1 MLSKKKKPTV
11 TVVENKE
18 KGNKKK
24 TRRVVRNTA
33 QDTIPYLEQY
43 ENGLY
48 LIDREKGLGRYA
60 FIWHLGNTDYRL
72 LKDTEKQKRLD
83 AYSAVFNTFV
93 DCCFYEG
100 DIITG
105 KRGNIRMVILHLIQF
120 IVIRY

>member
-83 AYSAVFNTFV
+83 AYSAVFNTLPPDIHYEETYINLPV
-93 DCCFYEG
+93 DE
-100 DIITG
+100 
-105 KRGNIRMVILHLIQF
+105 KAIRDAILPPQD
-120 IVIRY
+120 

>member
-1 MLSKKKKPTV
+1 MLPKKKKPTV

-48 LIDREKGLGRYA
+48 FSKVFHRIKGKTPTDYAREAREKA
-60 FIWHLGNTDYRL
+60 
-72 LKDTEKQKRLD
+72 
-83 AYSAVFNTFV
+83 
-93 DCCFYEG
+93 
-100 DIITG
+100 
-105 KRGNIRMVILHLIQF
+105 KRGGK
-120 IVIRY
+120 

>member
-48 LIDREKGLGRYA
+48 LIDREKGWGAMRSS
-60 FIWHLGNTDYRL
+60 GT
-72 LKDTEKQKRLD
+72 
-83 AYSAVFNTFV
+83 SATPTIG
-93 DCCFYEG
+93 C
-100 DIITG
+100 
-105 KRGNIRMVILHLIQF
+105 
-120 IVIRY
+120 